1 MAEHARQKARET
13 QWQSWPDGEIVRR
26 VINGEAV
33 AFEAMMRRHNQMLF
47 RAARSILKDDAEA
60 EDAVQEAYLI
70 AFRSIRQF
78 RGEARLGTWLVSIVV
93 NEALGR
99 RRSRAREAVIVPFD
113 NVMDDENSNLA
124 MSDDQPMPEA
134 PEQSTL
140 RSEIRAVIEKRIDQL
155 PDVFRTVFVLR
166 ALEEMSVEDA
176 ATCLH
181 IPEATVRTR
190 YFRARSMLR
199 ETISR
204 DIDMALDDA
213 FSFDGERCDRIVSS
227 VLARMPDP

>member
-1 MAEHARQKARET
+1 MAGHVEHKAHET
-13 QWQSWPDGEIVRR
+13 PWLSWPDGEIVRR

-33 AFEAMMRRHNQMLF
+33 AFEALMRRHNQMLF

-78 RGEARLGTWLVSIVV
+78 RGEARLSTWLVSIVV

-99 RRSRAREAVIVPFD
+99 KRSNARNAVIVPFD
-113 NVMDDENSNLA
+113 NVMDDENSSLA
-124 MSDDQPMPEA
+124 ISEDQPMPEL

-176 ATCLH
+176 ASCLN

-190 YFRARSMLR
+190 YFRARGMLR
-199 ETISR
+199 ETLAR
-204 DIDMALDDA
+204 DIDMATNDA
-213 FSFDGERCDRIVSS
+213 FSFDGERCDRIVST